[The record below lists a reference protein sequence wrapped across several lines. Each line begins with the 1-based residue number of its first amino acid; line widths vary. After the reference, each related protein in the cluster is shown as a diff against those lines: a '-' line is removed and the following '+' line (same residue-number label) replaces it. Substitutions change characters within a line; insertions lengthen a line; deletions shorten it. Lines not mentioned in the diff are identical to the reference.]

1 MSASPSS
8 TSSPGTGR
16 PKRYVLALALGVM
29 LFIWSLNFIVGKITL
44 RHIDALSLAALRIEL
59 AALLILP
66 FYFLRRRRGR
76 VPLRARDLWT
86 FVYLGLFGVVINQG
100 LFTIGLSYTTSGH
113 SSIVV
118 AIGPIIVLVMAWAM
132 KLEELTVSKILGM
145 VISIGGVV
153 LLATEQGL
161 DFRSPIL
168 AGDLITLC
176 GTMGY
181 CVYAVFGKRVAK
193 EYDSVSMNTF
203 NMAAAAIFMFPL
215 AVRQGM
221 GLDWASVGWVGWAG
235 MLYMAAFSS
244 VVAYLLFYWTLRYMT
259 ASRVA
264 VVSYFEPVA
273 VVILAAVFLG
283 EHPTRHLLA
292 GGALVLL
299 GVYLAER
306 GTS

>member
-1 MSASPSS
+1 LSASPSA

-66 FYFLRRRRGR
+66 FFFLRPQGSR
-76 VPLRARDLWT
+76 VTLRARDLWI
-86 FVYLGLFGVVINQG
+86 FAYLGFFGVVINQG

-113 SSIVV
+113 SSMVV
-118 AIGPIIVLVMAWAM
+118 AVGPIIVLMMARAM
-132 KLEELTVSKILGM
+132 KLEALTLSKILGM
-145 VISIGGVV
+145 VISVGGVV
-153 LLATEQGL
+153 VLATEQGL

-176 GTMGY
+176 GTVGY
-181 CVYAVFGKRVAK
+181 CVYAVFGKRVANN
-193 EYDSVSMNTF
+193 YDTISMNTF
-203 NMAAAAIFMFPL
+203 NMVAAAIFMLPL
-215 AVRQGM
+215 AVRQGAR
-221 GLDWASVGWVGWAG
+221 LDWTSVGWVGWAG
-235 MLYMAAFSS
+235 MFYMAAFSS